1 MRPGFTQGHLCALM
15 ATKHTELSKADASAM
30 LALLKA
36 RFEKNPGRHP
46 DIRWSQAAARL
57 EAAPG
62 KLWSLQAMEAS
73 GGEPDV
79 VGTDSQSGSLVFM
92 DCSPETPAGRRSL
105 CYDQKALAA
114 RKHNPPAGSAEMMA
128 ETLGVSLLTESDYL
142 QLQLLGL
149 FDLKTS
155 SWLKTPVA
163 LRNLGGA
170 LFGDRRYDRV
180 FVYHNGAASYYAVR
194 GFRAKLLV

>member
-1 MRPGFTQGHLCALM
+1 MSAKS
-15 ATKHTELSKADASAM
+15 AVLSGADASA
-30 LALLKA
+30 LVALLKA

-46 DIRWSQAAARL
+46 DIRWAQVAARL

-79 VGTDSQSGSLVFM
+79 VSIDSKSGSCVFM

-105 CYDQKALAA
+105 CYDQKALHA
-114 RKHNPPAGSAEMMA
+114 RKHNPPAGSAENMA
-128 ETLGVSLLTESDYL
+128 ETMGVSLLTESDYL
-142 QLQLLGL
+142 LLQLIGS

-155 SWLKTPVA
+155 SWLMTPDA
-163 LRNLGGA
+163 LRKLGGA
-170 LFGDRRYDRV
+170 IFGDRRYDRV
-180 FVYHNGAASYYAVR
+180 FIYHNGADAYYAVR